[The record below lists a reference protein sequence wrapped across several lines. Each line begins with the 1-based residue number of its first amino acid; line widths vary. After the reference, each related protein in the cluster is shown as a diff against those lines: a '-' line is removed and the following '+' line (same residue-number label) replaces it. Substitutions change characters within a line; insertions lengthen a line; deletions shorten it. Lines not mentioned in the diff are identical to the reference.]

1 LRLGLEDVEAYV
13 RRFDPSV
20 PVERATTPP
29 SSWYT
34 SASFHALE
42 RQTVLSRGW
51 LPAGR
56 TDQLARPGDY
66 VSGESAGEPYL
77 VIRGDDGALRGFFN
91 VCRHHATCLV
101 EGDGT
106 AERLVCGYH
115 GWTYDRC
122 GHLLKAPRLGKTEG
136 FRREDYGLVPLHV
149 GTWGPFVFVRM
160 GADGPALEDVM
171 RPLEGRLAVDG
182 MRFVAR
188 KTWTLDCNWKVFAD
202 NYLDGGYHV
211 SRLHPGL
218 AGQLDLD
225 SYTTELFEYVSIQ
238 SCRSSG
244 VRQEGSA
251 DFPERLGESALYA
264 YVYPAFA
271 INRYGPMMDTNWV
284 VPLGPDRTLT
294 VFDYYVEAGLAER
307 DPGFLEQSLRASEAV
322 QLEDVAICHA
332 VQRGLGSSAYDVGR
346 YAAIEVGAHHFH
358 RLLAADLARGI

>member
-1 LRLGLEDVEAYV
+1 MLGGEDVEAYV

-20 PVERATTPP
+20 PVERAMTPP

-34 SASFHALE
+34 SAAFHAFE
-42 RQTVLSRGW
+42 RQTVLRRGW

-56 TDQLARPGDY
+56 ADQLARPGDY
-66 VSGESAGEPYL
+66 VSGEMAGEPYL
-77 VIRGDDGALRGFFN
+77 VIRGDDGGLRGFFN

-101 EGDGT
+101 TGEGS
-106 AERLVCGYH
+106 AERLVCSYH

-122 GHLLKAPRLGKTEG
+122 GKLLKAPRLGKAEG
-136 FRREDYGLVPLHV
+136 FRREDYGLVPIDV
-149 GTWGPFVFVRM
+149 ETWGPFVFVRL
-160 GADGPALEDVM
+160 GSDGPALEEVM
-171 RPLEGRLAVDG
+171 RPLAGRLTVDG
-182 MRFVAR
+182 LRFVAR
-188 KTWTLDCNWKVFAD
+188 KTWTLECNWKVFAD

-225 SYTTELFEYVSIQ
+225 SYATELFDYVSIQ

-244 VRQEGSA
+244 ARREGSA

-284 VPLGPDRTLT
+284 VPLSPNRTLT
-294 VFDYYVEAGLAER
+294 VFDYFVEADLAER
-307 DPGFLEQSLRASEAV
+307 DPGFVEQSLSASEAV
-322 QLEDVAICHA
+322 QLEDLAICHS
-332 VQRGLGSSAYDVGR
+332 VQRGLASSAYDVGR
-346 YAAIEVGAHHFH
+346 YASIEAGAHHFH
-358 RLLAADLARGI
+358 RLLAADLVRGL